1 MAHNQ
6 GELMARDPPISSS
19 PLPTMGRTRTKKKL
33 QTKATN
39 HVVETQGPSIPG
51 LLEKAQSL
59 IEQCDYELALRF
71 ARRVL
76 EKDQKNTEAKE
87 LLGVA
92 LLEIGDIKSARD
104 VCMIF

>member
-1 MAHNQ
+1 
-6 GELMARDPPISSS
+6 
-19 PLPTMGRTRTKKKL
+19 MGRTRTENKL

-39 HVVETQGPSIPG
+39 PLSSHVAETQGPSIPA

-92 LLEIGDIKSARD
+92 LLEIGDIKSAKD
-104 VCMIF
+104 VCIIFDFHKEGLIVCLL